1 MRRNPPD
8 TSSHE
13 SAVPVIW
20 TVSISRLTRLL
31 SDIIPEFDAQAEI
44 RTFNLGFEEATRQ
57 VRERLKQEPCDV
69 IIAAGSNG
77 AYLKGR
83 VGKPIVLVKANGFDL
98 MQALARARKVSDHI
112 GLITHQTE
120 LPEFTEFQNSFQL
133 KIPQRTYITAED
145 ARSAV
150 AELAA
155 QGVKVVVGT
164 GLAAELA
171 DEAGLTGVLLYSA
184 DSVRTAFESALDIAR
199 ATQSATQQD
208 EVRQSKKSRATQ
220 QSKKSSAELLL
231 GQSAVMQTVRATLR
245 RYAASDATLC
255 IRGETG
261 TGKELAARAVHAH
274 SPRHAQPF
282 VAVNCGALTESLLE
296 SELFGYDEGAFTGSR
311 RGGRVGLIEAA
322 DGGTLLLDEIGE
334 MPLAL
339 QTRLLR
345 VLEERELLRVG
356 SSRTTPVNIRVIAST
371 HRNLA
376 AQVQQGLFRRDLFYR
391 LNVLTLE
398 LPPLRQRLGDLPDL
412 AQYFL
417 ETLAPSPAPRLS
429 ASAMNLL
436 LQHDWPGNVR
446 ELRNV
451 MQRISLQV
459 QLDGGAPEITVE
471 QLQITA
477 PELGPQ
483 KAAGLTTK
491 AVAVTLKSSR
501 GRPSGAELAGVLEH
515 VQGNHLKAAEIL
527 GVSRT
532 TLWRW
537 LRLNQSGTADSG
549 Q

>member
-1 MRRNPPD
+1 MRRRPSE
-8 TSSHE
+8 TTGRE
-13 SAVPVIW
+13 AAVPVIW

-57 VRERLKQEPCDV
+57 VREQLKQEPCDV

-133 KIPQRTYITAED
+133 RIPQRTYLTAED

-171 DEAGLTGVLLYSA
+171 DQAGLTGVLLYSA
-184 DSVRTAFESALDIAR
+184 ESVRTAFESALDIAR
-199 ATQSATQQD
+199 ATQSASRPD
-208 EVRQSKKSRATQ
+208 ESHYSKKSRTTQ
-220 QSKKSSAELLL
+220 QQKKSSADLLL
-231 GQSAVMQTVRATLR
+231 GQSAPMQTVRETLR
-245 RYAASDATLC
+245 RYAASDATVC

-261 TGKELAARAVHAH
+261 TGKELAARALHVH
-274 SPRHAQPF
+274 STRQAQAF

-311 RGGRVGLIEAA
+311 RGGRTGLIEAA

-345 VLEERELLRVG
+345 VLEEREILRVG

-371 HRNLA
+371 HRDLL
-376 AQVQQGLFRRDLFYR
+376 AQVQQGLFRRDLYYR
-391 LNVLTLE
+391 LQVLTLE
-398 LPPLRQRLGDLPDL
+398 LPTLRQRTADIPTL
-412 AQYFL
+412 ATYFL
-417 ETLAPSPAPRLS
+417 KSLSSIPAPELS
-429 ASAMNLL
+429 DEATALL
-436 LQHDWPGNVR
+436 LRHDWPGNVR
-446 ELRNV
+446 ELRNL
-451 MQRISLQV
+451 MQRVALHV
-459 QLDGGAPEITVE
+459 QLDGGTPLVTAR
-471 QLQITA
+471 QLQAIA
-477 PELGPQ
+477 PELSGDGP
-483 KAAGLTTK
+483 KPSDTRPTEPSIIALK
-491 AVAVTLKSSR
+491 TLR
-501 GRPSGAELAGVLEH
+501 GRPSNAELAGILRQVK
-515 VQGNHLKAAEIL
+515 GNQLKAAKML

-537 LRLNQSGTADSG
+537 LRSDSRDTE
-549 Q
+549 